1 MCVFFNAIVLG
12 ALIPWTPQAYRFIHQ
27 MQAPRPKKI
36 PKIQANFQW
45 AWRKTAIVLAAI
57 RSYQTVTNEPSASS
71 TVDG

>member
-1 MCVFFNAIVLG
+1 MFPPKKPLKCRAVHHNVGTRPFF
-12 ALIPWTPQAYRFIHQ
+12 
-27 MQAPRPKKI
+27 MPRDCAQEPKI